1 MLPCQYWVPRVCLL
15 FLAEDPLVFAQ
26 RVVSADNLRK
36 KTQALLLYNLYVDCI
51 PTDGLNS
58 ISEESLQ
65 RMKFLAMNTPE
76 LRKAE
81 KR

>member
-1 MLPCQYWVPRVCLL
+1 MPRVCLL